1 MQHYP
6 KSRAR
11 RHTAAAAWAVTLGLA
26 AVAVPALPLS
36 PAAAEQSPSACVP
49 VALENGSFENP
60 IIAANN
66 WASLLESTVP
76 GWETS
81 ATDNRIELWR
91 SPFGNVPVPQGSQ
104 FAEINAN
111 QRATMFQDFATTP
124 GETIR
129 WQVQHR
135 GRTGID
141 VMEVRLGAPDTTL
154 ALQTTASTGLT
165 WTTYSGLYTVPA
177 GQTTTRLAFV
187 SISSAN
193 GNATFGNFIDDVSV
207 TSSACLVTTKSVDA
221 SAASDPVRLGDT
233 LTYTISTRNGG
244 GAAATGVVLSDPLPI
259 GVTLVPGS
267 LNSDLGTYDP
277 ATREVRVPVGAGASD
292 SVGGSLA
299 AGASATVS
307 FSVIVDDVAALPQV
321 DNTATVLFTDT
332 VTTTAMTSTSNTTGT
347 AVAPD
352 APALSIVTTGTVSPI
367 ERQDAAAV
375 GDPIAWSYVV
385 TNTGDVPLT
394 DVAVDDPEGGV
405 ITCVPT
411 TLAVDES
418 ATCTGSTPHTV
429 TVADLAVGSVSNG
442 AVGRATPPFGA
453 ADVESTESVATIT
466 TAALEP
472 AITVAVE
479 HENLSASDPSST
491 PVPGHRIRAWFTVT
505 NAGNAPLD
513 EVAVVDPVFGITAC
527 EEGWLEPG
535 AWTTCWAVDEYVV
548 TEDDALAGTIARTVR
563 ATGVTAAGATA
574 DSVWDDTIA
583 VLPVDTELPT
593 LPLPED
599 GGDGGGDASDG
610 SALTDSGLA
619 ATGVD
624 ARGTALLALAF
635 ALVAAGLL
643 ALLVTRTRATR

>member
-6 KSRAR
+6 NSRAR
-11 RHTAAAAWAVTLGLA
+11 RRAAAAAWAVTLGLA
-26 AVAVPALPLS
+26 VVAVPALPLS
-36 PAAAEQSPSACVP
+36 PASADQSPSACVP
-49 VALENGSFENP
+49 VALDNGSFETP
-60 IIAANN
+60 SIAANS
-66 WASLLESTVP
+66 WSSLLESAVP

-81 ATDNRIELWR
+81 ATDNRIEIWR
-91 SPFGNVPVPQGSQ
+91 APFGNVPVPQGSQ

-135 GRTGID
+135 GRTGVD
-141 VMEVRLGAPDTTL
+141 VMEVRMGVPDTTL

-207 TSSACLVTTKSVDA
+207 TSSACLVTTKSVDT

-233 LTYTISTRNGG
+233 LTYTISTRNDG
-244 GAAATGVVLSDPLPI
+244 GATATGVVLSDPLPV

-267 LNSDLGTYDP
+267 LSSDLGTYDP
-277 ATREVRVPVGAGASD
+277 ATREVRVPVGAGASG
-292 SVGGSLA
+292 SAGGSLA
-299 AGASATVS
+299 VGASATVT
-307 FSVIVDDVAALPQV
+307 FSVVVDDVAALPRV
-321 DNTATVLFTDT
+321 DNTASAGFTDT
-332 VTTTAMTSTSNTTGT
+332 VTSTAMTSTSNTTET
-347 AVAPD
+347 TVAPD

-375 GDPIAWSYVV
+375 GDTIAWSYVV
-385 TNTGDVPLT
+385 TNTGDVALT
-394 DVAVDDPEGGV
+394 DVTVIDPEGGT

-418 ATCTGSTPHTV
+418 ATCTGSAAHTV
-429 TVADLAVGSVSNG
+429 TATDLSAGSVSNG
-442 AVGRATPPFGA
+442 AVAQATPPYGA
-453 ADVESTESVATIT
+453 APVESTESIATVV

-472 AITVAVE
+472 AITVAVA
-479 HENLSASDPSST
+479 HENLSTTDPSGT
-491 PVPGHRIRAWFTVT
+491 PFAGDRIRARFIVT

-513 EVAVVDPVFGITAC
+513 EVAVVDPVFGAVTC
-527 EEGWLEPG
+527 DDRWLEPG
-535 AWTTCWAVDEYVV
+535 AWTTCTAVDEYVV
-548 TEDDALAGTIARTVR
+548 TDDDALAGTISRTVR
-563 ATGVTAAGATA
+563 ATGVSAMGTATA
-574 DSVWDDTIA
+574 VWDDELA
-583 VLPVDTELPT
+583 ALPVDTELPT
-593 LPLPED
+593 LPLPD
-599 GGDGGGDASDG
+599 DDGGGDASDDA
-610 SALTDSGLA
+610 ALTDGGLA

-624 ARGTALLALAF
+624 ARGIALLALAF
-635 ALVAAGLL
+635 AMVAAGLL
-643 ALLVTRTRATR
+643 ALLVTRVRAAR